1 MNERRVCPSLAIAPL
16 ILTAASAT
24 LFGCA
29 RSEPVHKWSSPA
41 VVEMPAPQLRVE
53 VTPPN
58 RSSLEE
64 PQLPEGS
71 GIEIWAKHYPG
82 LLIAGLDGAMYTP
95 YQPATLQRI
104 QRRLRERGLYTG
116 PMNGI
121 LDRPTMKS
129 IYAFQ
134 EANNLQRCGVPTPYT
149 RKMLEQ
155 GSHTDLRFSTRT
167 RRVGHG

>member
-16 ILTAASAT
+16 ILTAAAT

-71 GIEIWAKHYPG
+71 GIEIWAKHYRG

-95 YQPATLQRI
+95 YQPATLQRV
-104 QRRLRERGLYTG
+104 QRRLKERGLYAG

-121 LDRPTMKS
+121 LDRPTMRS
-129 IYAFQ
+129 IFAFQ

-155 GSHTDLRFSTRT
+155 GSHTDLSF
-167 RRVGHG
+167 